1 MKKFFAKKG
10 FTLIELMI
18 VVAIVGI
25 MTAATMVSLS
35 SGREAKQVE
44 GEARKFASAI
54 RELQNYALTGKKFH
68 ATEPTCQAGLRVIF
82 ENNVSTPF
90 PSYKYRSGT
99 DCGTMTIASSGTFAL
114 GNGVRFGDGSGL
126 FAFSGL
132 YFTVPRGDMV
142 NAANVAIASTTRVSL
157 KKGSSVWSVCIYP
170 GGRVEE
176 YSGASCP

>member
-44 GEARKFASAI
+44 GEARKFASLV
-54 RELQNYALTGKKFH
+54 REAQNYALTGKKFH
-68 ATEPTCQAGLRVIF
+68 ATEPTCQVGIDAFF
-82 ENNVSTPF
+82 EDDSTVFF
-90 PSYKYRSGT
+90 PYYKYRSGA
-99 DCGTMTIASSGTFAL
+99 DCGTMATAIAGTFIL
-114 GNGVRFGDGSGL
+114 NNGVVFGDRSGS
-126 FAFSGL
+126 FSFNGL

-176 YSGASCP
+176 YSGTSCP